1 MASVKTKEKKDRVVS
16 NTKNNIDKNSP
27 SMINSNHGYAQAVE
41 ANHGVE
47 LTRILKHLDKYK
59 GVHGKPK
66 FKTPEEMELVIE
78 TWWNDCMAKG
88 LYPTKRGLA
97 LALGTTYDR
106 LSEWRKGSRGSA
118 YSSVIKN
125 VDELIAEVDEQLVMD
140 GVINPVLYM
149 FRSKNY
155 HGLRD
160 KVEHSVETTAVEYM
174 KTREELETE
183 YIDAIPE
190 KID

>member
-1 MASVKTKEKKDRVVS
+1 MPTKTKEKKDRVVS
-16 NTKNNIDKNSP
+16 NTKANIEKNSP
-27 SMINSNHGYAQAVE
+27 YMVNSNHGYSQTLE
-41 ANHGVE
+41 ANHGPE
-47 LTRILKHLDKYK
+47 LSRILSHLDKYR

-66 FKTPEEMELVIE
+66 FNSPEEMEYMIE
-78 TWWNDCMAKG
+78 VWWNDCMKKG

-106 LSEWRKGSRGSA
+106 LSEWRRGSRGVE
-118 YSSVIKN
+118 YSRVIQN

-155 HGLRD
+155 HGLKD
-160 KVEHSVETTAVEYM
+160 KVEHSVETTAIDVT
-174 KTREELETE
+174 KTREEIEAE
-183 YIDAIPE
+183 YIQALPTTD
-190 KID
+190 D